1 MSDALASVALLCGIL
16 LIAAGIVLAFVTGFD
31 PLFLAVAGVAIIL
44 GAVLLLKF
52 RGETDT
58 SGSAAGIPGG
68 QRSFQKPENDEYA
81 KEKRSKL
88 NDKL

>member
-1 MSDALASVALLCGIL
+1 MSSALASVALLCGIL

-31 PLFLAVAGVAIIL
+31 LLFLVVAAVMIGL

-52 RGETDT
+52 RGRVDT
-58 SGSAAGIPGG
+58 GSADSGIPNS
-68 QRSFQKPENDEYA
+68 QRSFQKPDTEA
-81 KEKRSKL
+81 SSKRAKL

>member
-1 MSDALASVALLCGIL
+1 MSGALASIALLCGIL

-31 PLFLAVAGVAIIL
+31 VLFLAGAAVMIGL

-52 RGETDT
+52 KGQADT
-58 SGSAAGIPGG
+58 GSASSGIPNS
-68 QRSFQKPENDEYA
+68 QRSFQKPETDTNT
-81 KEKRSKL
+81 KRTKL

>member
-1 MSDALASVALLCGIL
+1 MSDALASIALLCGIL

-31 PLFLAVAGVAIIL
+31 PIFLAVSAVTMVL

-52 RGETDT
+52 RGKTDT
-58 SGSAAGIPGG
+58 GGNVAGVPGS
-68 QRSFQKPENDEYA
+68 QRSFQKPEEH
-81 KEKRSKL
+81 KSKGERTKL